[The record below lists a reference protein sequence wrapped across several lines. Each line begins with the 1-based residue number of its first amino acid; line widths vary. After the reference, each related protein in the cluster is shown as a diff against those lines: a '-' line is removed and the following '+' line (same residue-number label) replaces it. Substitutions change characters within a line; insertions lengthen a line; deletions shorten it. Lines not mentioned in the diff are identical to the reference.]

1 MADFSDLR
9 DIFNAENNSDETQF
23 TLKTIL
29 QAPDSTVSNQ
39 IDDREEENERFESII
54 NFPNFFCRSMKPWR

>member
-1 MADFSDLR
+1 MR
-9 DIFNAENNSDETQF
+9 HQF

-39 IDDREEENERFESII
+39 IDDREEENERFDLSLIFQFSFAVNEAMEMTDDGS
-54 NFPNFFCRSMKPWR
+54 